1 MKDSF
6 TKFLEVL
13 DTLEAQMKFLE
24 GIEKARQKKREREL
38 RLCQR
43 AVSLRIRNLNNVDD
57 FLKWFGTKDWP
68 LMFEEKSPKP
78 KAITEEVLKNAL
90 ISAIPN
96 LDDQFDGIKEKINAI
111 EYDIED
117 NLSFLKENMPKKVS
131 ITNIVN
137 KAHSTQAK
145 KAQKKKES
153 IKDPL
158 DLNKASTQETFDS
171 FDFVGLPGSLDTM
184 TILKK
189 VFDSLHMKNKTRA
202 VFEAV
207 FLSENTKVLV
217 ESIFWWIYL
226 DLLEPTKHQSK
237 ELLFSRMAEKYV
249 AMLMSIPTGYS
260 DVILDKIPKAL
271 SQATYVAFFDG
282 LRTHHKYFDDN
293 FKQYIFSYITKW
305 TTGVT
310 PQPGAANKERDK
322 MAELTGERTET
333 IAEMLTNSI
342 LSNKPVK
349 LDITMQDLED
359 QQKYQENKTLFKVS
373 SVKEGH
379 KASVTKDTP
388 KQKETREPEVA
399 VDDLRLKKVKF
410 DLYSQ
415 CPLVKYCMY
424 NKKMSAI
431 YSIPSNQIIQRLQR
445 TEKTPEKIFLNKIK
459 L

>member
-1 MKDSF
+1 MLFEVNTALSRLKSKTTMKDSF

-57 FLKWFGTKDWP
+57 FLKWFGT
-68 LMFEEKSPKP
+68 
-78 KAITEEVLKNAL
+78 
-90 ISAIPN
+90 
-96 LDDQFDGIKEKINAI
+96 
-111 EYDIED
+111 
-117 NLSFLKENMPKKVS
+117 
-131 ITNIVN
+131 
-137 KAHSTQAK
+137 
-145 KAQKKKES
+145 
-153 IKDPL
+153 
-158 DLNKASTQETFDS
+158 
-171 FDFVGLPGSLDTM
+171 
-184 TILKK
+184 
-189 VFDSLHMKNKTRA
+189 NKTRA

-379 KASVTKDTP
+379 KASVTKDAP
-388 KQKETREPEVA
+388 KQKETREAEN
-399 VDDLRLKKVKF
+399 LKIR
-410 DLYSQ
+410 
-415 CPLVKYCMY
+415 M
-424 NKKMSAI
+424 AI
-431 YSIPSNQIIQRLQR
+431 AELID
-445 TEKTPEKIFLNKIK
+445 KH
-459 L
+459 